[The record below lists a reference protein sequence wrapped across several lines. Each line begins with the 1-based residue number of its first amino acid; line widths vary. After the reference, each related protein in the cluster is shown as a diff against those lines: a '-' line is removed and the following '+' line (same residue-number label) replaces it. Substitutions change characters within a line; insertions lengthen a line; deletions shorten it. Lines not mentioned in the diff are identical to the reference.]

1 MIKFNW
7 KLIVLKTDNN
17 PEKILKIISHLVTRR
32 KVPFRTVKDYWLYST
47 DWRGDSFLVRPE
59 LFLSGCM
66 GYDYKYILQYLE
78 LASYRNYQNYK
89 ILKQIRLD
97 YLACWKEV
105 ELNPLLKVING
116 QIAFLFEE
124 ELKHGNRI

>member
-7 KLIVLKTDNN
+7 KLITLKTDNN
-17 PEKILKIISHLVTRR
+17 TEQILKVIAHLVTKR
-32 KVPFRTVKDYWLYST
+32 KVPCIPLKDSWLYST

-59 LFLSGCM
+59 LFLSGCA
-66 GYDYKYILQYLE
+66 GYEDKHILQYLE
-78 LASYRNYQNYK
+78 LASCRNYQNYK